1 MRIVFMGTPDFAVPT
16 LKRLIDD
23 GHDVAAVFTQPD
35 KPKGRG
41 YKLAPPPV
49 KELAMEYNIPV
60 HQPTKM
66 RDGTVLN
73 LIKEYAPD
81 LVVVVAYGRMLPKD
95 VLEAPKYGCING
107 HASILPKYR
116 GAGPIQWAVIN
127 GEKES
132 GVTAMQMAEGMDTG
146 DMLHCIKTPIG
157 ENETYGELHDRLSPI
172 CADVIS
178 ETIKMIEKGE
188 VKPVKQD
195 DSLSCNAPMLD
206 KKLAE
211 LDFTKSAEELH
222 HLICGL
228 SPWPV
233 AHTSLGGKLLKVHR
247 AVIAKGY
254 KGKPGELLD
263 NKHMIVACGE
273 GALEF
278 TEVQQEGAK
287 RMPAESFMMG
297 KRLDKG
303 VFFGE

>member
-1 MRIVFMGTPDFAVPT
+1 MKIIFMGTPDFAVPT
-16 LKRLIDD
+16 LQRIIDD
-23 GHDVAAVFTQPD
+23 GHNVAAVFTQPD

-49 KELAMEYNIPV
+49 KELALKYDLPV

-73 LIKEYAPD
+73 LIKDYNPD
-81 LVVVVAYGRMLPKD
+81 LIVVVAYGRILPKD
-95 VLEAPKYGCING
+95 ILDFPKYGCING

-132 GVTAMQMAEGMDTG
+132 GVTAMQMAEGLDTG
-146 DMLHCIKTPIG
+146 NMLHTITTPIG
-157 ENETYGELHDRLSPI
+157 ENETYGELHDRLAPI
-172 CADVIS
+172 CADVIA
-178 ETIKMIEKGE
+178 ETIEKIQNGDLH
-188 VKPVKQD
+188 PVKQD
-195 DSLSCNAPMLD
+195 DSLSCYAPMLD
-206 KKLAE
+206 KKIAE

-233 AHTSLGGKLLKVHR
+233 AFTHYNGKLLKIHR
-247 AVIAKGY
+247 AVMAKGS
-254 KGKPGELLD
+254 GKNPGELLD
-263 NKHMIVACGE
+263 NKKMIVACGN

-278 TEVQQEGAK
+278 TEVQLEGSK
-287 RMPAESFMMG
+287 RMSARDFIMG
-297 KRLDKG
+297 RHPEKG
-303 VFFGE
+303 IIFGA